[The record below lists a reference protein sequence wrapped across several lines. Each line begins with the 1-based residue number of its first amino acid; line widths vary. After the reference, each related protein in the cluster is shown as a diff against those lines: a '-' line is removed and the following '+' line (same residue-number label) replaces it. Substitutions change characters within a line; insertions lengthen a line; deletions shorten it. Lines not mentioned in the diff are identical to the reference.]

1 MTGGILNQQINHSSI
16 KLIIICFLFSIIS
29 ANNPLRINNNRLNKH
44 LSELSKFG
52 NNEFGGVSRVA
63 YSDADLN
70 GREFVMKL
78 MKTAGMDVHI
88 DAGGNIIGTLAGKNN
103 DLPPIAIGSHIDS
116 VPEGGNFDGN
126 VGSMSAIEVAQTLRE
141 SKHTLNH
148 PLIVVIFQ
156 NEEGGLFGSKVMTSG
171 LTELELELQ
180 SSSGYSIRKGIQ
192 RIGGNIDQ
200 LEKAKL
206 KKNEWVAY
214 VELHIEQG
222 GILYNENLDIGVV
235 QGIVGIKQWDVM
247 VKGFAN
253 HAGTTPMDQRRDAL
267 YAAAQY
273 VQAVHEIG
281 KNTPGKQVAT
291 VGKIKSFPGAPNV
304 IPGMVNASLE
314 IRDLDGK
321 KINSIYKN
329 IKSSSEN
336 IAKNTGTEF
345 KFKQTINIIPEPTNR
360 RVSWAINQAAQDLQL
375 SSKFMP
381 SGAGHDAQEMAVI
394 CPIGMIFIPSK
405 GGISHS
411 PKEYSSPKDIANG
424 ANVLLHTVLKLD
436 EQYSEEN

>member
-116 VPEGGNFDGN
+116 VPEVGNFDGN

-291 VGKIKSFPGAPNV
+291 VGIIKSFPGAPNV

-360 RVSWAINQAAQDLQL
+360 RISWAINQAAQDLQL

-405 GGISHS
+405 EGISHS

>member
-321 KINSIYKN
+321 KINSIFKN

-405 GGISHS
+405 EGISHS

>member
-141 SKHTLNH
+141 SKHTLNR

-291 VGKIKSFPGAPNV
+291 VGIIKSFPGAPNV

-336 IAKNTGTEF
+336 IAKNTGTKF

-360 RVSWAINQAAQDLQL
+360 RISWAINQAAQDLQL

-381 SGAGHDAQEMAVI
+381 SGAGHDAQDMAVI

-405 GGISHS
+405 EGISHS

>member
-405 GGISHS
+405 EGISHS

>member
-171 LTELELELQ
+171 LTKLELELQ

-321 KINSIYKN
+321 KINSIFKN

-405 GGISHS
+405 EGISHS

>member
-1 MTGGILNQQINHSSI
+1 LTGGILNQQINHSSI

-247 VKGFAN
+247 VKWFAN

-405 GGISHS
+405 EGISHS

>member
-321 KINSIYKN
+321 KINSIFKN

-360 RVSWAINQAAQDLQL
+360 RISWAINQAAQDLQL

-405 GGISHS
+405 EGISHS